1 MNDKKINSK
10 DNKIF
15 SFRDL
20 SSIKGLILS
29 TFMIV
34 YVVLFTHKFIAAI
47 FNSGLN
53 EWVFTDWLTNYS
65 SGFVRR
71 GLAGSILLFMT
82 ENFNLN
88 PYITLT
94 IFVSLLYLVISI
106 FYIHKIFKLQYFM
119 NSTSLIVFL
128 FLPSL
133 LLFPLNDLGRKEIL
147 FIIPLIMNI
156 SFLSREIKRLKIDE
170 LIEPSLNH
178 NKNLESSIKRYRKN
192 ILIWF
197 NLLAI
202 PIALSHESIIFLS
215 LPINLAIT
223 VSFLS
228 LKSSRKLP
236 PLDSFTIYIPN
247 VISALAAFIWK
258 GDPSVAL
265 SICESWQNLG
275 VLDCTNGPPAALSGI
290 GWSLK
295 QGVSLSWRVI
305 KADRGL
311 TFLQWLIILALNFIF
326 IISSSSKLVSNFLDN
341 FNSHWHDKVHF
352 INTRKTYSSFSFKY
366 AIIPIIVSIPLY
378 ILGYDWGRWFFMAA
392 ISYSFC
398 SLSPSLIYL
407 EIVNQKIINQN
418 RSRRFN
424 LLNWVFHRL
433 YFVYSKFLANLFSLL
448 EKYSLAYKICL
459 IYVLL
464 FVTLPVCCLEIQV
477 LYTGLAARFISIL
490 SESLA
495 LIFN

>member
-1 MNDKKINSK
+1 MTNKQINNKENNIFFLDYLLSKKGI
-10 DNKIF
+10 
-15 SFRDL
+15 
-20 SSIKGLILS
+20 ILS
-29 TFMIV
+29 TFAIV
-34 YVVLFTHKFIAAI
+34 YVVLFTNTFLRAI

-82 ENFNLN
+82 ENFNFN

-94 IFVSLLYLVISI
+94 IFVSLWYLLVSI
-106 FYIHKIFKLQYFM
+106 FYIYKILKLQYFM
-119 NSTSLIVFL
+119 NSTTLIVLL

-133 LLFPLNDLGRKEIL
+133 ILFPLNDLGRKEVL

-156 SFLSREIKRLKIDE
+156 SFLSRELKRLRNNE
-170 LIEPSLNH
+170 LIEPSLKN
-178 NKNLESSIKRYRKN
+178 NKNLNSSIKRYRQN

-197 NLLAI
+197 NLLAV

-223 VSFLS
+223 INFIS
-228 LKSSRKLP
+228 LETSRKRIL
-236 PLDSFTIYIPN
+236 LDSFIIYIPTI
-247 VISALAAFIWK
+247 VSALAGFIWK
-258 GDPSVAL
+258 GDASVAL
-265 SICESWQNLG
+265 GICESWQNLG
-275 VLDCTNGPPAALSGI
+275 ILDYTNGPLAALQAI

-295 QGVSLSWRVI
+295 QGLSLSWGVI

-311 TFLQWLIILALNFIF
+311 IFLQWLIILALNLIF
-326 IISSSSKLVSNFLDN
+326 LIFSSSKLVLNLLEN
-341 FNSHWHDKVHF
+341 FNSNWDDKNNF
-352 INTRKTYSSFSFKY
+352 INSRKIYSSFSFKY
-366 AIIPIIVSIPLY
+366 AAIPIICSIPLY
-378 ILGYDWGRWFFMAA
+378 ILGYDWGRWFFLTA

-407 EIVNQKIINQN
+407 EIVNQNQ
-418 RSRRFN
+418 SRRFN

-433 YFVYSKFLANLFSLL
+433 YFVYSKFLTNLLSLL
-448 EKYSLAYKICL
+448 EKYSLAYKISL
-459 IYVLL
+459 TYVIL
-464 FVTLPVCCLEIQV
+464 FVTLPVCCLEVQV
-477 LYTGLAARFISIL
+477 LYTGLVRRLVSAFSAGL
-490 SESLA
+490 T